1 MTTGMH
7 LRDRAPIGRGIARTG
22 LILILLFGLIAVG
35 AGYWQVV
42 RASELSHAADN
53 PLVIAATRDLARGT
67 IRDRTGQILASSRN
81 DANGEPYRVYPDQSL
96 APLIGYASPVYGT
109 AGLER
114 AYNAE
119 LSGLG
124 GSNSLDDLLSK
135 LAPGRRQGDDLT
147 VSLSLK
153 LQEAAVKALGRDRGA
168 VVMLDPRTGR
178 VLAMASTPVF
188 DASAIANPVTAQ
200 AAFKRTASSAGQPFL
215 NRATMGLYVP
225 GSVFKIVTSIAALG
239 SGAITALTTYAQQP
253 AAERTGLL
261 VSGFRIH
268 DGHHDFTGS
277 QALDYVQAVEV
288 SCNIYFALTG
298 LKTGGAALA
307 DWASRLGFGAA
318 IPFDLPTAA
327 SQVTNGG
334 GSFGGG
340 FSDAVELAN
349 AAYGQAET
357 LVTPLQMALVAATV
371 ANGGVEMKPEL
382 VTGMAGPNG
391 SRTIAPAVW
400 QTVMSPAVAGTIGNA
415 MREAVESNWGSI
427 FTNGAAIPGI
437 PTAGKTGTAQ
447 IGGSSEPNSWF
458 IGYAPADN
466 PQVAI
471 AVVVEQGGHGSARAA
486 PIAGSLMG
494 LWLKTLNP

>member
-1 MTTGMH
+1 MTIH
-7 LRDRAPIGRGIARTG
+7 DRAPIGRGIARVG
-22 LILILLFGLIAVG
+22 LVLSLLFALIAVG

-42 RASELSHAADN
+42 RASELSRAVDN
-53 PLVIAATRDLARGT
+53 PLVIAAARDLVRGR
-67 IRDRTGQILASSRN
+67 ILDRSGAVLATSKT
-81 DANGEPYRVYPDQSL
+81 DANGEPYRVYADRSL

-124 GSNSLDDLLSK
+124 SANSLDDLLHK
-135 LAPGRRQGDDLT
+135 LAPAQRKGADLT
-147 VSLSLK
+147 LSLSLK
-153 LQEAAVKALGRDRGA
+153 LQEAAVKALGADRGA
-168 VVMLDPRTGR
+168 VVMLDPRNGR
-178 VLAMASTPVF
+178 VLAMASTPTF
-188 DASAIANPVTAQ
+188 DASAIANPATAA
-200 AAFKRTASSAGQPFL
+200 AAFKRTSAAAGQPFL
-215 NRATMGLYVP
+215 DRATMGRYVP
-225 GSVFKIVTSIAALG
+225 GSIFKIVTSVAALG
-239 SGAITALTTYAQQP
+239 SGAITPSTTYAQQP
-253 AAERTGLL
+253 GAETNGLL
-261 VSGFRIH
+261 VDGFRIH

-277 QALDYVQAVEV
+277 QALDYDQALEV

-298 LKTGGAALA
+298 LRTGGAALA
-307 DWASRLGFGAA
+307 DWAAKFGFGAPL
-318 IPFDLPTAA
+318 PFDLPTAT

-357 LVTPLQMALVAATV
+357 LVTPLQMALVAATI
-371 ANGGVEMKPEL
+371 ANGGVMMTPEL
-382 VTGMAGPNG
+382 VTATSGPSG
-391 SRTIAPAVW
+391 SRTINPEVLG
-400 QTVMSPAVAGTIGNA
+400 TVMSPGVAGTVGHA
-415 MREAVESNWGSI
+415 MNLAVESDWGRI
-427 FTNGAAIPGI
+427 FTAGAAIPGI
-437 PTAGKTGTAQ
+437 QTAGKTGTAQ
-447 IGGSSEPNSWF
+447 IGGSAEPNSWF

-494 LWLKTLNP
+494 LWLKNLGR

>member
-1 MTTGMH
+1 MTRGLG

-22 LILILLFGLIAVG
+22 LILILLFGLIGIG

-42 RASELSHAADN
+42 RASELSHAPDN
-53 PLVIAATRDLARGT
+53 PLVIAAARDLVRGV
-67 IRDRTGQILASSRN
+67 IRDRSGQILASSRT
-81 DANGEPYRVYPDQSL
+81 DANGEPYRVYADRSL

-147 VSLSLK
+147 LSLSLK
-153 LQEAAVKALGRDRGA
+153 LQEAAVKALGRDKGA

-188 DASAIANPVTAQ
+188 DASAIANPVTAT
-200 AAFKRTASSAGQPFL
+200 AAFSRTAASAGQPFL
-215 NRATMGLYVP
+215 NRATQGQYVP

-239 SGAITALTTYAQQP
+239 SGAITPSTTYGQQP
-253 AAERTGLL
+253 AAEQTGLL

-277 QALDYVQAVEV
+277 QALDYVQALEV

-298 LKTGGAALA
+298 LRTGGAALA
-307 DWASRLGFGAA
+307 GWAGKLGFGAP
-318 IPFDLPTAA
+318 IPFDIPTSA

-340 FSDAVELAN
+340 FKDDVELAN

-382 VTGMAGPNG
+382 VTGISATGGIQPIGPQ
-391 SRTIAPAVW
+391 VW
-400 QTVMSPAVAGTIGNA
+400 QTVMSPSVAATIGNA
-415 MREAVESNWGSI
+415 MQLAVESNWGSI

-437 PTAGKTGTAQ
+437 STAGKTGTAQ
-447 IGGSSEPNSWF
+447 IGGSAEPNSWF

-466 PQVAI
+466 PTVAI

-494 LWLKTLNP
+494 LWLKTINP

>member
-1 MTTGMH
+1 MNA
-7 LRDRAPIGRGIARTG
+7 RDRAPIGQGIARVG
-22 LILILLFGLIAVG
+22 LILSLLFGLIAVG
-35 AGYWQVV
+35 AGYWQVA
-42 RASELSHAADN
+42 RASDLSRAPDN
-53 PLVIAATRDLARGT
+53 PLVIAAARDVIRGRILDRSGAVLAT
-67 IRDRTGQILASSRN
+67 SRN
-81 DANGEPYRVYPDQSL
+81 DANGEPYRIYADRSL
-96 APLIGYASPVYGT
+96 APLIGYSSPVYGT

-124 GSNSLDDLLSK
+124 SPNSLDDLLSK
-135 LAPGRRQGDDLT
+135 LAPGNTRGDDLT
-147 VSLSLK
+147 LSLSLK
-153 LQEAAVKALGRDRGA
+153 LQEAAVKALGSDRGA
-168 VVMLDPRTGR
+168 IVMLDPRTGR
-178 VLAMASTPVF
+178 VLAMASTPTF
-188 DASAIANPVTAQ
+188 DANAIANPVTAV
-200 AAFKRTASSAGQPFL
+200 AAFKRTAAAAGQPFL
-215 NRATMGLYVP
+215 DRATMGEYVP
-225 GSVFKIVTSIAALG
+225 GSVFKIVTSIAALS
-239 SGAITALTTYAQQP
+239 SGAISTSTTYPQQP
-253 AAERTGLL
+253 AAEKTGLL

-277 QALDYVQAVEV
+277 LALDYDQAIEV

-298 LKTGGAALA
+298 LRTGGAALA
-307 DWASRLGFGAA
+307 DYAGRLGFGAP

-340 FSDAVELAN
+340 FKDDVELAN

-371 ANGGVEMKPEL
+371 ANGGVEMKPQL
-382 VTGMAGPNG
+382 VTSIAGPGGRQTINPEALG
-391 SRTIAPAVW
+391 S
-400 QTVMSPAVAGTIGNA
+400 VMTPGVAGTIGDA
-415 MREAVESNWGSI
+415 MRLAVESSWGRI
-427 FTNGAAIPGI
+427 FTSGAAIPGI
-437 PTAGKTGTAQ
+437 QTAGKTGTAQ
-447 IGGSSEPNSWF
+447 IGGSAEPNSWF
-458 IGYAPADN
+458 IGYAPASN

>member
-1 MTTGMH
+1 
-7 LRDRAPIGRGIARTG
+7 
-22 LILILLFGLIAVG
+22 
-35 AGYWQVV
+35 
-42 RASELSHAADN
+42 
-53 PLVIAATRDLARGT
+53 
-67 IRDRTGQILASSRN
+67 
-81 DANGEPYRVYPDQSL
+81 
-96 APLIGYASPVYGT
+96 
-109 AGLER
+109 
-114 AYNAE
+114 
-119 LSGLG
+119 
-124 GSNSLDDLLSK
+124 
-135 LAPGRRQGDDLT
+135 
-147 VSLSLK
+147 
-153 LQEAAVKALGRDRGA
+153 
-168 VVMLDPRTGR
+168 
-178 VLAMASTPVF
+178 
-188 DASAIANPVTAQ
+188 
-200 AAFKRTASSAGQPFL
+200 
-215 NRATMGLYVP
+215 MGLYVP

-239 SGAITALTTYAQQP
+239 SGAITASTTYAQQP

-307 DWASRLGFGAA
+307 SWASRLGFGAA

-327 SQVTNGG
+327 SQLTNGG

-371 ANGGVEMKPEL
+371 ANGGVEMKPQL

-391 SRTIAPAVW
+391 SRTISPAVW
-400 QTVMSPAVAGTIGNA
+400 QTVMSPSVAGTIGNA
-415 MREAVESNWGSI
+415 MQEAVESNWGSI

-494 LWLKTLNP
+494 LWLKTLNR

>member
-1 MTTGMH
+1 MGQRIVR
-7 LRDRAPIGRGIARTG
+7 LG
-22 LILILLFGLIAVG
+22 LILSLLFGLIAVG

-42 RASELSHAADN
+42 RASELSRAPDN
-53 PLVIAATRDLARGT
+53 PLVIAAARDLVRGR
-67 IRDRTGQILASSRN
+67 ILDETGAVLATSRS
-81 DANGEPYRVYPDQSL
+81 DANGEPYRVYADRSL

-119 LSGLG
+119 LSGR
-124 GSNSLDDLLSK
+124 GSTNSLEDLLYK
-135 LAPGRRQGDDLT
+135 LAPSPQQGDDLT
-147 VSLSLK
+147 LSLSLK
-153 LQEAAVKALGRDRGA
+153 LQEAAVNALGSDRGA

-178 VLAMASTPVF
+178 VLAMASTPTF
-188 DASAIANPVTAQ
+188 DASAIANPVTAS
-200 AAFKRTASSAGQPFL
+200 AAFQRTAAAAGQPFL
-215 NRATMGLYVP
+215 NRATMGQYVP

-239 SGAITALTTYAQQP
+239 SGAITAATSYPQQP
-253 AAERTGLL
+253 AAEQAGLL
-261 VSGFRIH
+261 VSGYRIH

-277 QALDYVQAVEV
+277 LALDYDQAIEV

-298 LKTGGAALA
+298 LRTGGAALA
-307 DWASRLGFGAA
+307 DWAGRLGFGAP
-318 IPFDLPTAA
+318 IPFDLPTAV

-371 ANGGVEMKPEL
+371 ADDGVMMKPEL
-382 VTGMAGPNG
+382 VTSIAGPNEHQ
-391 SRTIAPAVW
+391 TITPVALR
-400 QTVMSPAVAGTIGNA
+400 TVMSPGVAGTIGNA
-415 MREAVESNWGSI
+415 MTLAVESSWGRI
-427 FTNGAAIPGI
+427 FTAGAAIPGVQ
-437 PTAGKTGTAQ
+437 TAGKTGTAQ
-447 IGGSSEPNSWF
+447 IGGSAEPNSWF
-458 IGYAPADN
+458 IGYAPAAN

-486 PIAGSLMG
+486 PIAGSLMA
-494 LWLKTLNP
+494 LWLKTLSR